1 MNFKFPVPFPLF
13 DKNGNSRLAKQKTD
27 LKKHT

>member
-1 MNFKFPVPFPLF
+1 MNFKFPVQFPLF
-13 DKNGNSRLAKQKTD
+13 DKNGDSRLAKQKTD